1 VAATCNLLIAH
12 PYQRRIEAVLRRL
25 PPLSGAPLH
34 VHQIDGLRD
43 RRGEVHGGA
52 FLRERRIAL
61 NCTQRELPRILVHEL
76 FHFAWLRGG
85 NPTRRT
91 YEELLQAEVRAK
103 ARGELGWS
111 SEWRKDLLQQGDWN
125 SRSRRWREYCCESFC
140 DSAAWVYSGI
150 EGHAEFTLS
159 PKVFRHRR
167 RAWFETTIGREGLS
181 I

>member
-1 VAATCNLLIAH
+1 V
-12 PYQRRIEAVLRRL
+12 YQI
-25 PPLSGAPLH
+25 
-34 VHQIDGLRD
+34 IGLRD

-76 FHFAWLRGG
+76 FHFAWLHGG
-85 NPTRRT
+85 NPARRS
-91 YEELLQAEVRAK
+91 YEELLQAELRAEAK
-103 ARGELGWS
+103 GELGWS
-111 SEWRKDLLQQGDWN
+111 SEWRKDLLHESDLN
-125 SRSRRWREYCCESFC
+125 LRSRRWREYCCESFC

-150 EGHAEFTLS
+150 ESHAEFTLS
-159 PKVFRHRR
+159 PEVFRRRR